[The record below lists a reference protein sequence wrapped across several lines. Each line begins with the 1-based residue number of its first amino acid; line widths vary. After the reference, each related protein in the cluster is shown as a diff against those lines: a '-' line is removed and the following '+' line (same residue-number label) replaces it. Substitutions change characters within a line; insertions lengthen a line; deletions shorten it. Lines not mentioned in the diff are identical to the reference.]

1 MKRRGVVRSR
11 MLPISFEGPPPAF
24 GAEVMAGDLRAGEVL
39 TGGEGL
45 AMALLRLDRIEQAE
59 LTVDGRAVRVTA
71 PAWLTQRV

>member
-11 MLPISFEGPPPAF
+11 MLPIRFEGPPPPF

-59 LTVDGRAVRVTA
+59 LTVDGRPVKAAA
-71 PAWLTQRV
+71 PAWLTPPA